1 MSKKADSG
9 RTFNISVIGLSGLDH
24 EKSLYGV
31 GKSCL
36 CNRFVRPLADEYI
49 YEHSS
54 IYSSTDF
61 AGRVINNDHY
71 LYWGSVVKKADD
83 GTDLTFQLIEQ
94 TEFIEDST
102 LTTLTRGGQLTSY
115 TKRCTAVKL
124 QSQEKLMYIS
134 RDQVALQNDYEQV
147 QLPGGKFNVDG
158 FVCVYDVSSRGKA
171 EDQEMLYASL
181 LTVLQKTKKPIVV
194 AATKCDD
201 LRKNSLDD
209 CHKLFTSKKLTN
221 VPIIECSAQEDVN
234 VDLAF
239 LLLAQLIE
247 KGRIRSRITPYSE
260 AVQTQ
265 KEKINTA
272 LENYQKLVERQVN
285 DFQSIWK
292 NTKKIFET
300 DAEYLSVRDLCG
312 IDSCKKIFNKHIRR
326 LKKEAEDVKLAEY
339 LIKIPAALNHIF
351 PTIQSVDAFQQ
362 DATKF
367 QAVIKDHIH
376 YDNWFMDLSN
386 GSSWQDSENL
396 VSKNFLVPFDVL
408 ESDEAKLC
416 FMKHVEKLKEAEL
429 CTRMKSEFTRLLQ
442 LTPQIQPGTPWD
454 DAVLLLKNEES
465 YKYLSD
471 NDKLDIFENY
481 QGEIRAQGR
490 IDFQELLFES
500 AKLFAN
506 FGPSCRPTVEKLHQI
521 CNELQKDER
530 YRRLDKLPAERD
542 TILWNHVALI
552 QSPTRCLAGEGKCMD
567 TLIQDVVATTDQ
579 RYEIFS
585 YIYMSNGVKL
595 SFFRYNWVVNP
606 IIHNGPMFDKQ

>member
-9 RTFNISVIGLSGLDH
+9 RTFHVSVIGLSGLDH

-54 IYSSTDF
+54 IYSGTDF

-71 LYWGSVVKKADD
+71 LYWGSVIKQSDD

-94 TEFIEDST
+94 TEFIEDSS
-102 LTTLTRGGQLTSY
+102 LTTLSRGGQITSY
-115 TKRCTAVKL
+115 PKRCTAVKL

-221 VPIIECSAQEDVN
+221 VPIIEVSAQENVN

-260 AVQTQ
+260 AIQLR
-265 KEKINTA
+265 KEKIDNA
-272 LENYQKLVERQVN
+272 LEKYQKLVEKQVSN
-285 DFQSIWK
+285 FQSIWK
-292 NTKKIFET
+292 NTKKNFET
-300 DAEYLSVRDLCG
+300 DPEYLAVRDLCG
-312 IDSCKKIFNKHIRR
+312 IDTCKKIFNKHIRR

-339 LIKIPAALNHIF
+339 LIKIPAALSDLF
-351 PTIQSVDAFQQ
+351 PTIQSVDGFQQ
-362 DATKF
+362 DWSKC
-367 QAVIKDHIH
+367 QASIKEHCHFDK
-376 YDNWFMDLSN
+376 WFRTLSN

-396 VSKNFLVPFDVL
+396 INKDFLVPFDVL
-408 ESDEAKLC
+408 ASEEAEIC
-416 FMKHVEKLKEAEL
+416 FDKHVEKLKEAEL
-429 CTRMKSEFTRLLQ
+429 CSRMKKEFKRLLQ

-471 NDKLDIFENY
+471 QDKLDIFEHY
-481 QGEIRAQGR
+481 QVEIREQGR
-490 IDFQELLFES
+490 IDLQELLFES

-530 YRRLDKLPAERD
+530 YRRFDKLPNERD
-542 TILWNHVALI
+542 TLLWNHIALI
-552 QSPTRCLAGEGKCMD
+552 HSPTRCLSGEGKCMD
-567 TLIQDVVATTDQ
+567 DLIQGIVATTDQ
-579 RYEIFS
+579 R
-585 YIYMSNGVKL
+585 
-595 SFFRYNWVVNP
+595 
-606 IIHNGPMFDKQ
+606 